1 MHLILHTLSWPR
13 GYNTTRKR
21 SHRAPGSLGPWHRGY
36 FTRRP
41 LCQGRT
47 AIHAGVTGTRCVLFR
62 TMYTCA
68 MYTCAILA
76 AAPATAAAA
85 AVAAAAVAAVAAA
98 APAAAAA
105 IAAAPAAAA
114 AVVLLLLLPPPQP
127 PLPSPACAM
136 LHAMLHAM
144 LYAQALGA
152 LGSSG
157 SCVARMWVRAQG
169 KGRVLLAGSLGP
181 IALVLT
187 CTAESM
193 MTNLMRESS
202 S

>member
-1 MHLILHTLSWPR
+1 MPGAYCDPCR
-13 GYNTTRKR
+13 CYRNEV
-21 SHRAPGSLGPWHRGY
+21 RATQDNVHMRYVHMRYSNCCPCY
-36 FTRRP
+36 
-41 LCQGRT
+41 
-47 AIHAGVTGTRCVLFR
+47 
-62 TMYTCA
+62 
-68 MYTCAILA
+68 
-76 AAPATAAAA
+76 TAAAA
-85 AVAAAAVAAVAAA
+85 AVAAAAVVAVAAA

-105 IAAAPAAAA
+105 IAAAPAPAA
-114 AVVLLLLLPPPQP
+114 AVVPLLLLPSPQP